1 MYRPFMATI
10 AAALA
15 ISAYMVLSSEPWLME
30 LMQLTPISSTFK
42 GAVLVLGCCY
52 LLIAWTAENHILP
65 GLARK
70 VGQAKLALL
79 KKTKK
84 RKEYKII
91 LERARA

>member
-1 MYRPFMATI
+1 MTTI

-15 ISAYMVLSSEPWLME
+15 ISAYMVLTPEHWLRK
-30 LMQLTPISSTFK
+30 LMQLTPISSSFK
-42 GAVLVLGCCY
+42 ATILVLGCCY
-52 LLIAWTAENHILP
+52 LLMAWTAENHILP

-84 RKEYKII
+84 RKEYKVI
-91 LERARA
+91 LERART